1 MHHFDNLIVGVALMA
16 MLLVFI
22 RSVLNSIS
30 PRLGNEVF
38 RVLKKVASLLVRGIA
53 WIFMKLL
60 SLFGIDWTQ
69 KKLPARRR
77 G

>member
-16 MLLVFI
+16 MLMVFL

-38 RVLKKVASLLVRGIA
+38 RGMKKLASLLAGGIA
-53 WIFMKLL
+53 WMFMKLL
-60 SLFGIDWTQ
+60 SLFGVDWTQ
-69 KKLPARRR
+69 KKLPGRRT
-77 G
+77 